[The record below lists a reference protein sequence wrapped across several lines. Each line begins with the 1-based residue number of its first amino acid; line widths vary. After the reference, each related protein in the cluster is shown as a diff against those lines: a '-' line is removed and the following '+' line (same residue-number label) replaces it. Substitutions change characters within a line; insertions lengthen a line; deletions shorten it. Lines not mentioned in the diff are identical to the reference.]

1 MLRYSTRLYETSMAK
16 GHVSEDHRG
25 IEREK
30 WHSDRANDLCTEKCS
45 AIAKDTAW
53 SASCLVAEI
62 GMFPVPN

>member
-1 MLRYSTRLYETSMAK
+1 MAK